1 MVSIR
6 VMKIITCSL
15 LMVKTTRKTTNET
28 TLKARNKFG
37 EASDTKML
45 NVGISTKTK
54 KKKLFSFQPTLF

>member
-1 MVSIR
+1 
-6 VMKIITCSL
+6 
-15 LMVKTTRKTTNET
+15 MVKTTRKTTNET

-54 KKKLFSFQPTLF
+54 KKKIFSFQPTLF